1 MDCSVPGQGD
11 FLTACRAG
19 DCRGFRPGSGND
31 LSVFHNGQD
40 DV

>member
-1 MDCSVPGQGD
+1 MEYSVPGQGD
-11 FLTACRAG
+11 FLMVCRAG
-19 DCRGFRPGSGND
+19 DCRVHRHGSGID